1 MNILF
6 YIVAKKTDQMS
17 KAITILLAKLHI
29 MGCMTER
36 RYKLFR
42 KKRHNFKRDDKEAGW
57 SNKM

>member
-1 MNILF
+1 MNVVF

-42 KKRHNFKRDDKEAGW
+42 KKTT
-57 SNKM
+57 